1 MWVNEVFKGKS
12 IDPNLNNSLI
22 VLIPRTQNLVEFS
35 QFQPISLCSVIYK
48 LVMKI
53 IANQFKVV
61 FPRLLAPEQ
70 VGFVAGWNITDNI
83 IIAQEALWNG
93 VPTQKIRLARGI
105 RQGCPLSPYLF
116 ILCMEWLGKAIDI
129 GNCYPNRLS
138 HGGPPLSHLFFADDL
153 ILFGHADGNQVRVIK
168 SVDDNLRE
176 RISDFFGFQ
185 KVTNLRYYLGVPF
198 LHDKVCI
205 INYLAGMPNTL
216 SFVVERVH
224 NNLSSW
230 NASQLSL
237 AGRVTLAQSVLH
249 SIPTYFMQTMM
260 VPKGISDEIK
270 HIVRKFVWGAHNGS
284 LKTALVNWD
293 SVCQPKS
300 HGGLGLRQLKD
311 HNTSF
316 MMKVLT
322 ELFGELL
329 QLALSLSK
337 ALMRSSACGLCGH
350 DYEYVLYIL
359 RDCNATKDIW
369 DELIPQQDLSIFY
382 TESLSDWMRSNHQSH
397 FTSLDGIDW
406 PCLFGITVC
415 WVSLT
420 TDGSVRYDKGFSEY
434 SGCVRDHNDR
444 RFEKILIQI
453 DSIEAINVILED
465 SSGSFKSTLVKKIHL
480 TLRKMEQWKI
490 QYIPREENLIADS
503 LAKSIRTKR
512 LGLRLFEDPPLKV

>member
-83 IIAQEALWNG
+83 IIAQE
-93 VPTQKIRLARGI
+93 VIHSMR
-105 RQGCPLSPYLF
+105 
-116 ILCMEWLGKAIDI
+116 GKAIDI

-316 MMKVLT
+316 MMKVGFNIISNT
-322 ELFGELL
+322 N
-329 QLALSLSK
+329 AL
-337 ALMRSSACGLCGH
+337 
-350 DYEYVLYIL
+350 
-359 RDCNATKDIW
+359 
-369 DELIPQQDLSIFY
+369 
-382 TESLSDWMRSNHQSH
+382 
-397 FTSLDGIDW
+397 
-406 PCLFGITVC
+406 
-415 WVSLT
+415 
-420 TDGSVRYDKGFSEY
+420 
-434 SGCVRDHNDR
+434 
-444 RFEKILIQI
+444 
-453 DSIEAINVILED
+453 
-465 SSGSFKSTLVKKIHL
+465 
-480 TLRKMEQWKI
+480 
-490 QYIPREENLIADS
+490 
-503 LAKSIRTKR
+503 
-512 LGLRLFEDPPLKV
+512 